1 MLLVVL
7 LWFNWWAGVS
17 PTGPTVHFY
26 VRHIK
31 ERANGGREDGDRCEE
46 SRSWSDPADQAR
58 CLHPL
63 SSFTVSPLPFTL
75 FLSGSF
81 SHSPAFTSSASSF
94 HPTVSALFHAA
105 YIRLP
110 LSFLSLSLCMILGG
124 FHSPIKKHY
133 FLTFFPFIYVLY
145 ITSHSFIHWYRGWR
159 PSFKGMCV
167 PYIGQPLLIGTM
179 QWLVFINKSSYTEL
193 KLACLQES
201 CKL

>member
-7 LWFNWWAGVS
+7 LCFNWWAGVS

-46 SRSWSDPADQAR
+46 SRSWSDPAFIFHCHPAPFHPFLVWFLLSFP
-58 CLHPL
+58 CLYLLCIVFSPDCVCPL
-63 SSFTVSPLPFTL
+63 SCGLH
-75 FLSGSF
+75 LSVIIIS
-81 SHSPAFTSSASSF
+81 
-94 HPTVSALFHAA
+94 V
-105 YIRLP
+105 
-110 LSFLSLSLCMILGG
+110 SLSL
-124 FHSPIKKHY
+124 HY
-133 FLTFFPFIYVLY
+133 SWRLPFSHQKTLLSHFFPFIYVLY
-145 ITSHSFIHWYRGWR
+145 ITSHSFIHWFRGWR

-201 CKL
+201 CKLLMMKS